1 MMNLKSV
8 TVYANGCRC
17 SSFDK
22 FQKENSIEAEII
34 EREINLIDKYLIE
47 DQNVSTKLR
56 CIIVFKNSVTLE
68 YLYPTWS
75 HKIDAEKLK
84 SNLKKNSSKIQSF
97 KFTKQ
102 LMNISFRLR
111 DDEQSIQE
119 DYRQLLDFS
128 TEFRSE
134 TDAVLGFVEM
144 SDMRQIQY
152 VDLKRCSPMMIIGES
167 GMGKTE
173 LVISMLDSMMKRSE
187 PRDLQFVIIDRD
199 VDKIVDRLNLKESG
213 YLHKFEPVS
222 IKDRQS
228 VYEMLS
234 EVVIEIN
241 RRKLLRE
248 RFETVV
254 TYKGTTDQFAQI
266 VVVLDQFDNFIYSR
280 FEIIEMLRLI
290 AKADPSLNVRL
301 IMTSRNTNN
310 ADFALRTSPKRY
322 FDQTFELNISSLVVL
337 NDKRVSSRLK
347 KIAELFDRNGILTNS
362 FETVKIAKIDKI

>member
-1 MMNLKSV
+1 MNLKSV

-34 EREINLIDKYLIE
+34 EREIDLIEKYLIE
-47 DQNVSTKLR
+47 DQNVSTELR

-75 HKIDAEKLK
+75 QKIDAERLK

-102 LMNISFRLR
+102 WMNISFRLR

-119 DYRQLLDFS
+119 DYCQLLDFS

-152 VDLKRCSPMMIIGES
+152 VDLKRFSPMMIVGES

-173 LVISMLDSMMKRSE
+173 LVISMLDSLMKRSA
-187 PRDLQFVIIDRD
+187 PRDLQFAIIDRD
-199 VDKIVDRLNLKESG
+199 VNEIVDRLNLAESG
-213 YLHKFEPVS
+213 YFHKFEPVD
-222 IKDRQS
+222 IGDRRS
-228 VYEMLS
+228 VYETLS
-234 EVVIEIN
+234 EVVEEIN
-241 RRKLLRE
+241 RRKLLIE
-248 RFETVV
+248 RFENVV
-254 TYKGTTDQFAQI
+254 TYKGAIDQFAQI
-266 VVVLDQFDNFIYSR
+266 IVTIDRFDNFIYSR
-280 FEIIEMLRLI
+280 FEIMKMIKLI

-310 ADFALRTSPKRY
+310 ADFALYTSPTEY
-322 FDQTFELNISSLVVL
+322 FDRTYELKVNSLVSF
-337 NDKRVSSRLK
+337 NKKYVSSRAK
-347 KIAELFDRNGILTNS
+347 TVIELFDRVGTPVKS
-362 FETVKIAKIDKI
+362 FETVKLSRDR

>member
-1 MMNLKSV
+1 MNLKSV

-34 EREINLIDKYLIE
+34 EREIDLIEKYLIE
-47 DQNVSTKLR
+47 DQNVSTELR

-75 HKIDAEKLK
+75 QKIDAERLK

-102 LMNISFRLR
+102 WMNISFRLR

-152 VDLKRCSPMMIIGES
+152 VDLKRFSPMMIVGES

-173 LVISMLDSMMKRSE
+173 LVISMLDSLMKRSA
-187 PRDLQFVIIDRD
+187 PRDLQFAIIDRD
-199 VDKIVDRLNLKESG
+199 VNEIVDRLNLAESG
-213 YLHKFEPVS
+213 YFHKFEPVD
-222 IKDRQS
+222 IGDRRS
-228 VYEMLS
+228 VYETLS
-234 EVVIEIN
+234 EVVEEIE
-241 RRKLLRE
+241 RRKILIE
-248 RFETVV
+248 RSDEVV
-254 TYKGTTDQFAQI
+254 TYKGATDQFAQI
-266 VVVLDQFDNFIYSR
+266 IVTIDRFDNFIYSR
-280 FEIIEMLRLI
+280 FEIMKMIKLI

-310 ADFALRTSPKRY
+310 ADFAIYTSPTEY
-322 FDQTFELNISSLVVL
+322 FDRTYELKVNSLVSF
-337 NDKRVSSRLK
+337 NKKYVSSRVK
-347 KIAELFDRNGILTNS
+347 TVIELFDRIGTQVKS
-362 FETVKIAKIDKI
+362 FETVKLSRDR